1 MYCLHLQPRVKKGE
15 RMRISETGQK
25 IVVHRYGGLSD
36 GKSTMAKIG
45 DLPLGTKPDEIPNEL
60 KQDLTPRELK
70 SLIEFLK
77 AGQVRMASQKVEMLV
92 QSLDEMLLSAKA
104 GVLNE
109 ELVKKL
115 DSSASDFVKRLRRIV
130 PAKKIVN
137 AESTLS

>member
-45 DLPLGTKPDEIPNEL
+45 DLPLGTKPEEIPNEL
-60 KQDLTPRELK
+60 KQDLTPRELNA
-70 SLIEFLK
+70 LIEFLK
-77 AGQVRMASQKVEMLV
+77 AGQVRMASQKVEVLV

-104 GVLNE
+104 GVLSE

-115 DSSASDFVKRLRRIV
+115 DSSASDFAKRLRRIV
-130 PAKKIVN
+130 LAKKIVN
-137 AESTLS
+137 AESMLS

>member
-1 MYCLHLQPRVKKGE
+1 
-15 RMRISETGQK
+15 MRISETGQK
-25 IVVHRYGGLSD
+25 IVVHRYGGLNN

-60 KQDLTPRELK
+60 KQDLTPRELNA
-70 SLIEFLK
+70 LIEFLK

-104 GVLNE
+104 GVLSE

-115 DSSASDFVKRLRRIV
+115 DSSASDFAKRLRRIV
-130 PAKKIVN
+130 LAKKIVN